1 MPVGAAGSV
10 AGMRTVRSARGAVLI
25 VAALALATAWIAVGE
40 RPPAPLRASPLS
52 SVEHGVGGTVTSP
65 DVAELTPTSVLTG
78 HHAVEPRL
86 GPLWVLPGLAA
97 ALAALCL
104 LRRLRS
110 SPASPSRPRLLR
122 DSLSQRAPPLES
134 FA

>member
-1 MPVGAAGSV
+1 
-10 AGMRTVRSARGAVLI
+10 VLI

-40 RPPAPLRASPLS
+40 RPQAPLHESSPLS
-52 SVEHGVGGTVTSP
+52 SIEHGVGGTVTAA
-65 DVAELTPTSVLTG
+65 DVADVTSTSVLTG
-78 HHAVEPRL
+78 HHTVALRL

-97 ALAALCL
+97 ALAAICL

-110 SPASPSRPRLLR
+110 RPATPAGRRLLR
-122 DSLSQRAPPLES
+122 DSLAQRAPPLES

>member
-1 MPVGAAGSV
+1 
-10 AGMRTVRSARGAVLI
+10 MRTVRSARSALLI

-40 RPPAPLRASPLS
+40 RPLAPLHESSPLS
-52 SVEHGVGGTVTSP
+52 SIEHGVGGTVTSA
-65 DVAELTPTSVLTG
+65 DVADVISTSVLTG
-78 HHAVEPRL
+78 HHTVGLRL

-97 ALAALCL
+97 ALAAVCL

-110 SPASPSRPRLLR
+110 SPASPAGRRLLR
-122 DSLSQRAPPLES
+122 DSLSERAPPLES

>member
-1 MPVGAAGSV
+1 
-10 AGMRTVRSARGAVLI
+10 MRTVRCARGAVLI

-40 RPPAPLRASPLS
+40 RPPAPLHEWSPLS
-52 SVEHGVGGTVTSP
+52 SIEHGLGGTVTSA
-65 DVAELTPTSVLTG
+65 DVADLAPTSVLTG
-78 HHAVEPRL
+78 HHSVELRL

-97 ALAALCL
+97 ALAAVCL

-110 SPASPSRPRLLR
+110 SPASPAGRRLLR
-122 DSLSQRAPPLES
+122 DSLSQRAPPLGS